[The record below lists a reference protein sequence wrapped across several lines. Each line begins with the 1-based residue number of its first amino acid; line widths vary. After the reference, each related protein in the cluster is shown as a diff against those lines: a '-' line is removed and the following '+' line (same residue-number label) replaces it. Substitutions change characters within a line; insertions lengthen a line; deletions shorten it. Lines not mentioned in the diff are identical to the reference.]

1 MLRRRLAGVALAAAV
16 LLFAAPRVQATD
28 GHFLHGV
35 GAVNSAMGG
44 AGTAAHVSVLGTFF
58 LNPAG
63 LLAYEG
69 TRVEFSFEMFKP
81 DRTVSSNMPGIG
93 SGSTRSKSEFTPI
106 PALGFAIRVNDRLSL
121 GLGGIGIA
129 GFGVDYPQ
137 NNANPINGP
146 RPFGFGQIYSNYS
159 LLKFT
164 PAIAYAITEDFWI
177 GGAANVSWATLSID
191 PAPFAPPAVTF
202 GQDGNPGTLDDEA
215 FYSRA
220 TATDG
225 AFGFGFQVGLQWQAT
240 DRFAL
245 GAAYSSPQWFD
256 EFKWNATW
264 ENPNITTPS
273 QFGGVFGT
281 DRTLTFSMDVP
292 GFVTGGLAWEPMD
305 GLLLAG
311 DVRYFFYE
319 NTKGFKLPEE
329 NKENPFT
336 QTGAVAGFGWK
347 NILSIHGGVQF
358 APIDAITL
366 RAGYNYADNPV
377 PDKFSFFNTP
387 APAIVQHHATLGLS
401 LHLSNSFAI
410 DLGYYHVFEN
420 SGTGTFWT
428 PMGPMDGTSVTNKM
442 FENSLSIG
450 FTFNTK

>member
-1 MLRRRLAGVALAAAV
+1 
-16 LLFAAPRVQATD
+16 
-28 GHFLHGV
+28 
-35 GAVNSAMGG
+35 MGG

-202 GQDGNPGTLDDEA
+202 GQEGTRARWMTRPSTPGQPPRTVRSA
-215 FYSRA
+215 SVSRL
-220 TATDG
+220 
-225 AFGFGFQVGLQWQAT
+225 GFSGRPRTGSPSGLPTRARSGST
-240 DRFAL
+240 
-245 GAAYSSPQWFD
+245 SS
-256 EFKWNATW
+256 
-264 ENPNITTPS
+264 
-273 QFGGVFGT
+273 
-281 DRTLTFSMDVP
+281 
-292 GFVTGGLAWEPMD
+292 
-305 GLLLAG
+305 
-311 DVRYFFYE
+311 
-319 NTKGFKLPEE
+319 
-329 NKENPFT
+329 
-336 QTGAVAGFGWK
+336 
-347 NILSIHGGVQF
+347 
-358 APIDAITL
+358 
-366 RAGYNYADNPV
+366 
-377 PDKFSFFNTP
+377 
-387 APAIVQHHATLGLS
+387 
-401 LHLSNSFAI
+401 
-410 DLGYYHVFEN
+410 
-420 SGTGTFWT
+420 SGTPRGRIR
-428 PMGPMDGTSVTNKM
+428 TSRHRP
-442 FENSLSIG
+442 SLAACLER
-450 FTFNTK
+450 TAP